1 LLPIFYLDITYCQ
14 NGQKCLYLILELNK
28 KVVMFMIKN
37 LEELSFRDL
46 QILNI
51 IQKTGPITK
60 KDLQVTAD
68 IKLTTLNRVM
78 KTLEDGKIIIEHGE
92 SESTGG
98 RKAVEYDVCQTG
110 FYVIGIDISRTYV
123 KLVLSN
129 MKLTILKKEEFFMD
143 ESYSPKKTVEKIDFI
158 IEQMLLNLSIKK
170 NEVLG
175 IGIGTVGPIDRE
187 KGIML
192 NPKSFFNND
201 WVNVPIRAMVEE
213 SLSLPCFIDNGA
225 NSAVLCEYLYGKGKD
240 LKSVA
245 YIHCGIGLRS
255 AIISDGI
262 IIRSMNDRED
272 AFGHM
277 IVEHNGEICNCG
289 NFGCIESYSSIDS
302 IIKKINAKTK
312 DNNKSISE
320 INYSEILKSELLNNK
335 EAIEIINKAAEIL
348 GIGLANLVRL
358 INLEL
363 VILSGP
369 LIMDF
374 KHYYEKAIET
384 FHSISHM
391 DNRTTFSKGG
401 RFKQDVIALGAIAM
415 VIEFYLKNI

>member
-1 LLPIFYLDITYCQ
+1 
-14 NGQKCLYLILELNK
+14 
-28 KVVMFMIKN
+28 MIKN

-46 QILNI
+46 EILNI

-68 IKLTTLNRVM
+68 LKLTTLNRIM
-78 KTLEDGKIIIEHGE
+78 KTLEDGKIIMEHGE
-92 SESTGG
+92 SHSTGG
-98 RKAVEYDVCQTG
+98 RKAIEYDVCQTG

-123 KLVLSN
+123 KLVLTN
-129 MKLTILKKEEFFMD
+129 MKLTILKKEEFLMD
-143 ESYSPKKTVEKIDFI
+143 ESYSPKKTVEKISYI
-158 IEQMLLNLSIKK
+158 IEQMLSDLFIKK
-170 NEVLG
+170 NEILG

-187 KGIML
+187 KGIIL
-192 NPKSFFNND
+192 NPKSFFNSD
-201 WVNVPIRAMVEE
+201 WINVPIKAMVEE
-213 SLSLPCFIDNGA
+213 SLSISCFIDNGA
-225 NSAVLCEYLYGKGKD
+225 NTAVLCEFLYGKGKD

-277 IVEHNGEICNCG
+277 IIEHNGEECNCG
-289 NFGCIESYSSIDS
+289 NSGCIESYSSIDS
-302 IIKKINAKTK
+302 IIKRVNAKTK
-312 DNNKSISE
+312 NKNKSISE

-335 EAIEIINKAAEIL
+335 EAIEVINRATEIL

-358 INLEL
+358 INPEL

-374 KHYYEKAIET
+374 EYYYEKSIAT
-384 FHSISHM
+384 FHSINQM
-391 DNRTTFSKGG
+391 ENRAIFCKGG
-401 RFKQDVIALGAIAM
+401 KFQQDVIALGAAAM
-415 VIEFYLKNI
+415 VIEFYLISI

>member
-1 LLPIFYLDITYCQ
+1 
-14 NGQKCLYLILELNK
+14 
-28 KVVMFMIKN
+28 MIKS
-37 LEELSFRDL
+37 LKELSYRDL
-46 QILNI
+46 EILNI

-78 KTLEDGKIIIEHGE
+78 KTLEDGKIIMEHGE

-98 RKAVEYDVCQTG
+98 RKAVEYDVCKKG

-123 KLVLSN
+123 KLVLTN
-129 MKLTILKKEEFFMD
+129 MKLTIIKKEEYLMD
-143 ESYSPKKTVEKIDFI
+143 ESYSPKKTVEKIAFI
-158 IEQMLLNLSIKK
+158 IEQMLSDLSIKK

-187 KGIML
+187 KGIIL
-192 NPKSFFNND
+192 NPKGFFNRD
-201 WVNVPIRAMVEE
+201 WVNVPIKTMVEE
-213 SLSLPCFIDNGA
+213 RLSLPCFIDNGV
-225 NSAVLCEYLYGKGKD
+225 NTAVLCEYLYGKGKD

-255 AIISDGI
+255 AIISDSI
-262 IIRSMNDRED
+262 IIRSMNDSED

-277 IVEHNGEICNCG
+277 IVDHNGEVCNCG
-289 NFGCIESYSSIDS
+289 NYGCIESYSSIGS

-312 DNNKSISE
+312 NNNKSISE
-320 INYSEILKSELLNNK
+320 INYSELLKLELLNNK
-335 EAIEIINKAAEIL
+335 EAIEAINKAAEIL
-348 GIGLANLVRL
+348 GIGLANVVRL
-358 INLEL
+358 INPEL

-374 KHYYEKAIET
+374 DQYYEKAIET
-384 FHSISHM
+384 FHSINQM
-391 DNRTTFSKGG
+391 NKRTTFSKGG
-401 RFKQDVIALGAIAM
+401 RFQQDVIALGAVAM
-415 VIEFYLKNI
+415 VIEFYLISI

>member
-1 LLPIFYLDITYCQ
+1 
-14 NGQKCLYLILELNK
+14 
-28 KVVMFMIKN
+28 MIKN
-37 LEELSFRDL
+37 LKELSYRDL
-46 QILNI
+46 EILNI

-60 KDLQVTAD
+60 KDLQATAD

-78 KTLEDGKIIIEHGE
+78 KTLEDTKIIMEHGE

-98 RKAVEYDVCQTG
+98 RKAVEYDVSQTG
-110 FYVIGIDISRTYV
+110 LYVIGIDLSRTYV
-123 KLVLSN
+123 KLVLTN
-129 MKLTILKKEEFFMD
+129 MKLSILKKEEFFMD
-143 ESYSPKKTVEKIDFI
+143 ESYSPKKTVKKVIFI
-158 IEQMLLNLSIKK
+158 IERMLSDLSIKK

-187 KGIML
+187 KGIIL
-192 NPKSFFNND
+192 NPKNFFNRD
-201 WVNVPIRAMVEE
+201 WVNIPIKAMVEE
-213 SLSLPCFIDNGA
+213 SLSIPCYIDNGA
-225 NSAVLCEYLYGKGKD
+225 NTAALCEYLYGQGKD

-262 IIRSMNDRED
+262 IIRTMNDRED

-277 IVEHNGEICNCG
+277 IVEHNGEVCNCG
-289 NFGCIESYSSIDS
+289 NSGCIESYSSIDS

-312 DNNKSISE
+312 DDNKSVSE
-320 INYSEILKSELLNNK
+320 INYREILKSELLNNK
-335 EAIEIINKAAEIL
+335 EAIEVINKASEIL

-358 INLEL
+358 INPEL

-374 KHYYEKAIET
+374 EHYYEKALET
-384 FHSISHM
+384 FYSINQM
-391 DNRTTFSKGG
+391 DNRPTFSKGG
-401 RFKQDVIALGAIAM
+401 RFQQDAIAQGAAAM
-415 VIEFYLKNI
+415 VMEFYLKNI